1 MSRHS
6 MVVFLIILG
15 VSYSSLLRI
24 AGAVHLAGAELPT
37 SVISLDGDDWLLAT
51 DPDNV
56 GQEQQWWKAP
66 RADAQTTKVPWIIQD
81 AFPEYHGVAWYWHDF
96 DIPANNRPGGRYLLR
111 FWAVDYKADVWLN
124 DVRIGAHEGAE
135 SPFVFDVTQAVKP
148 NGSNRLAVRVLNPQ
162 EEDRIDSLVLK
173 EIPHRN
179 KGIPFSY
186 GGIGNKGGIWDSVE
200 LMLVPETRVE
210 DVFVRPNW
218 KTGEI
223 RVQAN
228 LRNASERASDAV
240 VEFTVAP
247 AASGRTLSTISLTQ
261 TCAAGD
267 TLVSGS
273 LHVENP
279 RLWELNDPFL
289 YRVTCRVTTAESDSL
304 DEHSVRCGF
313 RDFRFENGWFR
324 LNGKRIFLR
333 GGVTTNA
340 TPVGL
345 EVAYDPDLLRR
356 DLINAKAMR
365 LNMIRC
371 LGGIPKRYQLDLADE
386 IGILYYT
393 EPYASWFLGDSPHMA
408 ARFDE
413 SILGMIHRDRNH
425 PSLIAWGLLN
435 ENYGGDKGGTVLA
448 HAEQMLPAILAADD
462 SRMVFLNSGFCE
474 VAKELAGKCY
484 ANPGED
490 QWQTDLY
497 DTHPYPRV
505 PHRAQEIDHLRT
517 ICGTPCRQVFLSEYG
532 IGSGNDLLRM
542 VRTYEQLGKTHVM
555 DARFHYEQLEK
566 FTADYEK
573 WKLDEVFDRPEDFF
587 AQSLARQAGQRL
599 LGLNALRSNPRAVGH
614 IITGL
619 VEQVTLG
626 DGIWT
631 AFRELKP
638 GTTDAIFDGFAPLRW
653 CTFVEPAHI
662 YRGSSVHVEAVLSN
676 EDVLRPGEYPATLEV
691 FGPATTRAFRKSV
704 TVIIPDAKEG
714 SEPKMV
720 IPVLSEDVVINGP
733 PGKYRFVVKF
743 DQGAAAAGGE
753 SVFYVTDDAAMPPVN
768 SEITLWGEDVELAQW
783 LHEEGIRTRKFSA
796 EPPAER
802 EVILVGRHPEQP
814 GDAGA
819 FAQLARRMASGST
832 VVFLDQAVFDKAGQ
846 STGWL
851 PLANKGGIGKS
862 LHIVY
867 HPDQWTKRH
876 PIFDGLPTGRIM
888 DYTYYREIVPDPT
901 FVGLDPPS
909 AAVAGGITTSYG
921 YFSGLYL
928 AVYDFGA
935 GRFVL
940 NTLFIRE
947 HLGEDPVAERLLR
960 NMLRHATR
968 DLNKPLAELPVD
980 FGKTLDA
987 IGYR

>member
-6 MVVFLIILG
+6 MGCLLVLG
-15 VSYSSLLRI
+15 FICGSPSH
-24 AGAVHLAGAELPT
+24 AAGAEHLVEVGSPT

-56 GQEQQWWKAP
+56 GREQQWWNAP
-66 RADAQTTKVPWIIQD
+66 RAAAKTTKVPWIIQD
-81 AFPEYHGVAWYWHDF
+81 AFPEYHGVAWYWRDF
-96 DIPANNRPGGRYLLR
+96 VMPENTRAGGRYLLR
-111 FWAVDYKADVWLN
+111 FWAVDYKAEVWLN
-124 DVRIGAHEGAE
+124 DVRIGSHEGAE
-135 SPFVFDVTQAVKP
+135 SPFVFDVTHAAKP
-148 NGSNRLAVRVLNPQ
+148 NTSNRLAVRVLNPKQ
-162 EEDRIDSLVLK
+162 EGRIDGLVLE

-223 RVQAN
+223 HVQAN
-228 LRNASERASDAV
+228 LHNASERARGAL

-247 AASGRTLSTISLTQ
+247 AASGRTLSAISMTQ
-261 TCAAGD
+261 TCTPGD
-267 TLVSGS
+267 TLVEGT

-289 YRVTCRVTTAESDSL
+289 YRVTCRVTTAESSSR

-333 GGVTTNA
+333 GGITTNA

-345 EVAYDPDLLRR
+345 EVAYDHDLLRR

-371 LGGIPKRYQLDLADE
+371 LGGVPKRYQLDLADE

-425 PSLIAWGLLN
+425 PCLIAWGLLN

-448 HAEQMLPAILAADD
+448 HAEQMLPTILAADD

-484 ANPGED
+484 ANPGQD

-505 PHRAQEIDHLRT
+505 PHRAKEIDHLRT
-517 ICGTPCRQVFLSEYG
+517 ICGTPPRQVFLSEYG

-542 VRTYEQLGKTHVM
+542 VRTYEQLDKTHVM

-573 WKLDEVFDRPEDFF
+573 WRLAEVFDRPEDFF
-587 AQSLARQAGQRL
+587 AQSLERQAGQRL

-614 IITGL
+614 VITGL

-653 CTFVEPAHI
+653 CTFVEPAQI

-691 FGPATTRAFRKSV
+691 FGPETTRAFRKSV
-704 TVIIPDAKEG
+704 TVVIPDAQEG
-714 SEPKMV
+714 SEPRMV

-743 DQGAAAAGGE
+743 DRGAAAAGGE
-753 SVFYVTDDAAMPPVN
+753 SVFYVSDGAAMPPVN
-768 SEITLWGEDVELAQW
+768 AEITLWGKDAELAQW
-783 LHEEGIRTRKFSA
+783 LDQEGMGTRQFST
-796 EPPAER
+796 EPAAKR
-802 EVILVGRHPEQP
+802 EVILVGRHPEHP
-814 GDAGA
+814 GDAQA
-819 FAQLARRMASGST
+819 FAQLARRMARGAT
-832 VVFLDQAVFDKAGQ
+832 VVFLDQAVFDKPGQ
-846 STGWL
+846 PTGWL

-888 DYTYYREIVPDPT
+888 DYTYYREIVPDPA
-901 FVGLDPPS
+901 FVGLDPPPE
-909 AAVAGGITTSYG
+909 AVAGGITTSYG
-921 YFSGLYL
+921 YFSGLYV
-928 AVYDFGA
+928 AVYNFGA
-935 GRFVL
+935 GRFIL

-960 NMLRHATR
+960 NMLRYAAR
-968 DLNKPLAELPVD
+968 DLDKPVTELPAD
-980 FGKTLDA
+980 FARTLDA